1 MGLGSP
7 DAKQAALGNRSGTG
21 RVENGEL
28 ALLHTEQKQ
37 PDQGCRNSLN
47 RDGLTQSGWRSSLGF
62 FWRILFLDVR

>member
-1 MGLGSP
+1 MQQ
-7 DAKQAALGNRSGTG
+7 DDLGNRSGAE
-21 RVENGEL
+21 RVENVEL

-62 FWRILFLDVR
+62 IGRILFLDVR